1 MIVKSLLSLQALIEI
16 NLLLDSIN
24 YNQKEGSMSE
34 FYNAP
39 WSERYSS
46 QNMLSNFSND
56 NKYITWRKLW
66 IALAESQMELGLAIT
81 PEQIQELK
89 DNLNTIDYKNV
100 KKYEQELHHDVMAH
114 IKAYGDVAPSAR
126 GIIHLGATSAF
137 VTDNTDLIQIKK
149 GLEIIRIGLV
159 QTIEALSLFA
169 LKTKDIPTLGFTH
182 FQAAQLTTVGKRT
195 TLWIQSF
202 LMDLQDLDHL
212 YDNLA
217 LRGIKGAVGTG
228 SGFADLF
235 DGDYEKFKH
244 LDHLIVRKLEFVNSI
259 PVSGQT
265 YDRKIDSKVADLLNQ
280 IAQSAHKFTNDIRLL
295 QSLKEMEEI
304 FEEKQIGSSAMAY
317 KRNPI
322 LSERIAALSKFI
334 ISLSSSP
341 SLVASTQWF
350 ERTLDDS
357 ANKRVTI
364 PQLFLAT
371 DAVLIL
377 CEKISCRLTIYPKI
391 IAKHINEELPFIAT
405 EALLM
410 KAVKKGG
417 DRQELHEIIR
427 THAME
432 SSHRVKNEGLDN
444 DLITRLSTDE
454 NFPLGGEEITET
466 LNASNFIGYAV
477 EQTTD
482 FLTNIVAPILI
493 KHQILIKKD

>member
-1 MIVKSLLSLQALIEI
+1 
-16 NLLLDSIN
+16 
-24 YNQKEGSMSE
+24 MSE

-46 QNMLSNFSND
+46 ESMLANFSND
-56 NKYITWRKLW
+56 NKYITWRRLW
-66 IALAESQMELGLAIT
+66 IALAESQMELGLSIT
-81 PEQIQELK
+81 PKQIQDLK
-89 DNLNTIDYKNV
+89 DNLTNIDYKNI
-100 KKYEQELHHDVMAH
+100 KKYEQELHHDVMSH
-114 IKAYGDVAPSAR
+114 IKAYGDVAPSAK

-159 QTIEALSLFA
+159 QTIDALSILA
-169 LKTKDIPTLGFTH
+169 LKYKDIPTLGFTH
-182 FQAAQLTTVGKRT
+182 FQAAQLTTVGKRA

-202 LMDLQDLDHL
+202 VMDLQDLDYI
-212 YDNLA
+212 YDNLT

-228 SGFADLF
+228 SGFFDLF
-235 DGDYEKFKH
+235 DGNYEKFKQ
-244 LDHLIVRKLEFVNSI
+244 LDSLIVKKLGFTKSI

-265 YDRKIDSKVADLLNQ
+265 YDRKIDSKIADLLNQ

-304 FEEKQIGSSAMAY
+304 FEDKQIGSSAMAY

-322 LSERIAALSKFI
+322 LSERISSLSKFI

-357 ANKRVTI
+357 ANKRVTM

-377 CEKISCRLTIYPKI
+377 CEKISSRLTIYPKI
-391 IAKHINEELPFIAT
+391 IEKHINEELPFIAT

-427 THAME
+427 GHSMK
-432 SSHRVKNEGLDN
+432 SSDKVKYEALDN
-444 DLITRLSTDE
+444 DLITRLSTDDK
-454 NFPLGGEEITET
+454 FPLTLEEITET
-466 LNASNFIGYAV
+466 LNANNFTGYATK
-477 EQTTD
+477 QTVD

-493 KHQILIKKD
+493 KYQSLIKKIS